1 MNVLPALNAVLSLL
15 PCDCKRRCVEG
26 KGTCMVNGTKCTD
39 MCSLKMCDNQPLE
52 GVVDEKNGQDED
64 EIDLDENE
72 DDKNFAIDFD

>member
-1 MNVLPALNAVLSLL
+1 
-15 PCDCKRRCVEG
+15 
-26 KGTCMVNGTKCTD
+26 

>member
-1 MNVLPALNAVLSLL
+1 
-15 PCDCKRRCVEG
+15 
-26 KGTCMVNGTKCTD
+26 
-39 MCSLKMCDNQPLE
+39 MCDNQPLE